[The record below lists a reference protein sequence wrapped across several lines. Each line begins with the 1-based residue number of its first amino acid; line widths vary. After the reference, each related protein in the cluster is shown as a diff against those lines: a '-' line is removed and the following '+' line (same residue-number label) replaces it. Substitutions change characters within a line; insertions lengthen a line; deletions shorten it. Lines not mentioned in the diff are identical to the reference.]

1 MKRLATA
8 IMAFGVLWPVTAIAN
23 EHPEV
28 WGPGPGE
35 FRWVSAAWALEDD
48 GSVATAVP
56 QRLRAELEHRMLY
69 FDENSTCPTPPLPQ
83 WPIAEDWGRFD
94 AAVLLSDVAVTASVE
109 AVLLGFAQ
117 GGSPAALVVLAD
129 VVTLHEKSYQPRYV
143 LVPLNR
149 TVIRGR
155 AFCGNE
161 TKGKYRPTVG
171 TRIVVIGSLS
181 DSGVVPLGRVRA
193 GSIATVGE
201 DGTVSWRW
209 LDNTGP
215 LTLGDLHAKAHELA
229 SGGLWEIVSELR
241 WNRESPE
248 AQMARVEFGRS
259 LDGLNCDS
267 LRVFDS
273 MDGPTIGCKPAL
285 ER

>member
-8 IMAFGVLWPVTAIAN
+8 IMTFGLLWPVTAIAN

-28 WGPGPGE
+28 WGPAPGE
-35 FRWVSAAWALEDD
+35 FRWVSAAWALKDD
-48 GSVATAVP
+48 GSVAAAVP
-56 QRLRAELEHRMLY
+56 QPLRTELERRMLY

-94 AAVLLSDVAVTASVE
+94 AAVLLSNVAVTASVE
-109 AVLLGFAQ
+109 AVLLGFDPS
-117 GGSPAALVVLAD
+117 GSPAALLVLAD

-143 LVPLNR
+143 FVPLSR

-161 TKGKYRPTVG
+161 AKGEYRPTVG

-181 DSGVVPLGRVRA
+181 DSGVVSLGRVWA
-193 GSIATVGE
+193 GSLATVGE
-201 DGTVSWRW
+201 DDTVSWRW

-229 SGGLWEIVSELR
+229 SSGLWEIVSELR
-241 WNRESPE
+241 WDRESPE
-248 AQMARVEFGRS
+248 IQRARVELGRR
-259 LDGLNCDS
+259 LDVLNCDS

-273 MDGPTIGCKPAL
+273 TDGPALGCKPTL